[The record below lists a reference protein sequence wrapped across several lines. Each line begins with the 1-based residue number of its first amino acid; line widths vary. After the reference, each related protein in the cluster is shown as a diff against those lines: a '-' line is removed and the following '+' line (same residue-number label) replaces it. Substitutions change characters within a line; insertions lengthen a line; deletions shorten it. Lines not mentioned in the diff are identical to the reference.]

1 MNCIKRAIDI
11 IRENSKAITI
21 YLIYSFLI
29 HYIFPY
35 IFKIDFYS
43 YSKEK
48 FEIYYKMP
56 SFYILLLID
65 CILSAFFIGGL
76 WYSIVVKKIEKVEE
90 YFEKSIYFFNRF
102 IILSFIGFLFT
113 ISMIV
118 ISILFNFVNRMLFSI
133 FVMIYMLAIFYF
145 GIKIAFSSIFII
157 KNDEAILS
165 AFKNSF
171 KMVKGRYFFVI
182 FVYSLI
188 KYFFLNR
195 LSLIVEFINVVFLYI
210 LFEVASSK
218 PIENQ
223 VVNQ

>member
-1 MNCIKRAIDI
+1 
-11 IRENSKAITI
+11 
-21 YLIYSFLI
+21 
-29 HYIFPY
+29 
-35 IFKIDFYS
+35 
-43 YSKEK
+43 
-48 FEIYYKMP
+48 MP

-218 PIENQ
+218 PIKNQ

>member
-1 MNCIKRAIDI
+1 MNYIKRAIDI

-21 YLIYSFLI
+21 YLIYSFLV

-56 SFYILLLID
+56 SFYILLLVD

-76 WYSIVVKKIEKVEE
+76 WYSIVVKKLENLEG

-145 GIKIAFSSIFII
+145 GIKIAFSPIFIVR
-157 KNDEAILS
+157 NDEAILS

-171 KMVKGRYFFVI
+171 KIVKGRYFFVI

-188 KYFFLNR
+188 KYFSLNR
-195 LSLIVEFINVVFLYI
+195 LGLIVEFINVVFLYI